1 MVRVSFRKLSKGEGQ
16 LEESGSFLN
25 AIWGVGVCLNVC
37 VCVCAGFHTG
47 F

>member
-1 MVRVSFRKLSKGEGQ
+1 MMVKDVTKFH
-16 LEESGSFLN
+16 N

-37 VCVCAGFHTG
+37 VCVCTGFHTG